1 MRAGTIAGAGID
13 VFDPEPPS
21 PEDPLLG
28 LDNVIVTPHALC
40 WTDQCFAG
48 IGVSAVAAVLE
59 VKRGAVPDH
68 LVERAVAGTARF
80 RERLEAYRK
89 TFG

>member
-1 MRAGTIAGAGID
+1 D

-48 IGVSAVAAVLE
+48 IGASAVAAVLA

-68 LVERAVAGTARF
+68 LVDRAMAENPRF
-80 RERLEAYRK
+80 RERLDRHRMA
-89 TFG
+89 FG